1 MVTALNTLL
10 PKFCADWSLRP
21 VRLEMFVPPA
31 GAAAGAKV
39 PAGAAGVVYISDAPD
54 VAGVYGY
61 HDETDKNVAIAKV
74 FTQPVLSHGGQVLAG
89 GPMTVA
95 QVFSHEVLEL
105 LADAQCNTWWQTLK
119 GDLVAFEVCDPVQMN
134 VVKVRTE
141 PLGDVWCSDWI
152 LPAWADAQ
160 AKGVPLNHLNTLKT
174 PFSCAKG
181 GYLIRMAAGRST
193 PVFAAG
199 APQWLEDTK
208 RAHAQ
213 RMATRAAAAVR
224 GATTAGLLDLSEPK
238 PKHTESVEKK
248 VGKLRSDLNY
258 FDRQA
263 KLDKEEL
270 ERLEMALKEAT
281 ARLAE
286 FMQKQAEQQKRQAE
300 LGQRAQPGGGK
311 LCGDPNC
318 AGCPQVKS
326 LPQQIKEQQGAI
338 AAAQATKATL
348 RLRVDA
354 FADSRNS
361 TNAEL
366 EQLLKELEAASEQ
379 QQPAGIKQQTKQR
392 FWF

>member
-174 PFSCAKG
+174 PFSCATG

-193 PVFAAG
+193 AVFAAG

-213 RMATRAAAAVR
+213 RMATR
-224 GATTAGLLDLSEPK
+224 GATMAGLLGLIE
-238 PKHTESVEKK
+238 PKHTLVNTQERK
-248 VGKLRSDLNY
+248 VRKLRSDIKY
-258 FDRQA
+258 FERQERLDR
-263 KLDKEEL
+263 EEV
-270 ERLEMALKEAT
+270 ERLEKRLKEDKE
-281 ARLAE
+281 RLAKLRE
-286 FMQKQAEQQKRQAE
+286 KRQAE
-300 LGQRAQPGGGK
+300 LGQKTAQWGFQ
-311 LCGDPNC
+311 LGDDC
-318 AGCPQVKS
+318 AGCPVVKS
-326 LPQQIKEQQGAI
+326 LQQQIKEQQRGI
-338 AAAQATKATL
+338 VAAQTTKVLLLRRMAT
-348 RLRVDA
+348 

-361 TNAEL
+361 ANAEL
-366 EQLLKELEAASEQ
+366 QKLLKELEAASQHQQ
-379 QQPAGIKQQTKQR
+379 QQPAGIKQQTR